1 MLIRF
6 MRLLFAIS
14 VLSFCALFWAVLTV
28 AKRLR
33 ARRQKGSKPLA
44 QAPLQ
49 EIFEAG
55 EFRTPRSL
63 RLIQNLDQNV
73 AQPRTEQPIESPAQ
87 PPLAAALA
95 ARRRDDRAQDSQRS
109 DVSSS
114 PRSDH
119 NSGQP
124 GAPERLA
131 SPMPL
136 LPLPKLTLAPRAP
149 EAVFVERRKAPQSVR
164 PASDRRAD
172 WALYNKDLGD
182 LADPHPQ
189 PLRSA
194 TAGGSSSLNRS

>member
-14 VLSFCALFWAVLTV
+14 MLSFCAVFWAVLTV

-33 ARRQKGSKPLA
+33 VRGQKASKPRT

-73 AQPRTEQPIESPAQ
+73 AQHTT
-87 PPLAAALA
+87 
-95 ARRRDDRAQDSQRS
+95 RRRDDRAQSSQSS
-109 DVSSS
+109 DLNSS
-114 PRSDH
+114 
-119 NSGQP
+119 QP
-124 GAPERLA
+124 AAPEHLA
-131 SPMPL
+131 SPL
-136 LPLPKLTLAPRAP
+136 LPLPKLTLATRPP

-164 PASDRRAD
+164 PAIDRRAD
-172 WALYNKDLGD
+172 LALYNKDLGD
-182 LADPHPQ
+182 LADPQPQ

-194 TAGGSSSLNRS
+194 TGGRTSPLNRS

>member
-14 VLSFCALFWAVLTV
+14 MLSFCAVFWAVLTV

-33 ARRQKGSKPLA
+33 VRGQKASKPRT

-73 AQPRTEQPIESPAQ
+73 AQHTTEQPAQQPTEQALPAA
-87 PPLAAALA
+87 PLA
-95 ARRRDDRAQDSQRS
+95 ARRRDDRAQSSQSS
-109 DVSSS
+109 DLNSS
-114 PRSDH
+114 
-119 NSGQP
+119 QP
-124 GAPERLA
+124 AAPEHLA
-131 SPMPL
+131 SPL
-136 LPLPKLTLAPRAP
+136 LPLPKLTLATRPP

-164 PASDRRAD
+164 PAIDRRAD
-172 WALYNKDLGD
+172 LALYNKDLGD
-182 LADPHPQ
+182 LADPQPQ

-194 TAGGSSSLNRS
+194 TGGRTSPLNRS